1 MHALWFHLPA
11 ASAAFLASMVEAV
24 EAFTIILAVSVV
36 RGPRP
41 ALLGAGTALALL
53 VALVLALGPLLARV
67 PLHLVQAL
75 VGTLLL
81 LFGLRWLRK
90 AMLRA
95 LGSVALHDEAMAY
108 QKSTSALQQD
118 TALAG
123 TTADWIAGIAAF
135 KAMAL
140 EGLEVVFI
148 VIAVGAGGRGAL
160 LAASLG
166 AGLACLIVLAVG
178 LALHAPLSKVPENAL
193 KYGVGVML
201 SSFGLFWLIEG
212 LGGTWP
218 LGDATIVLLMVSF
231 LAISGA
237 LVAWLRPPA
246 ASAAGSGS

>member
-1 MHALWFHLPA
+1 MIPLWSHFPVA
-11 ASAAFLASMVEAV
+11 IAAFLASAVEAV

-41 ALLGAGTALALL
+41 ALLGASAALALL
-53 VALVLALGPLLARV
+53 TALVLALGPLLARV

-75 VGTLLL
+75 VGALLL

-95 LGSVALHDEAMAY
+95 MGSLAMRDEDLAY
-108 QKSTSALQQD
+108 QKSTRALQQD
-118 TALAG
+118 TALASNA
-123 TTADWIAGIAAF
+123 ADWIAGLAAF
-135 KAMAL
+135 KATAL

-166 AGLACLIVLAVG
+166 AGLACLMVLAVG

-201 SSFGLFWLIEG
+201 SSFGLFWLVEG

-218 LGDATIVLLMVSF
+218 GGDADILLLILGF
-231 LAISGA
+231 LAASLA
-237 LVAWLRPPA
+237 LVAGLRPSARPA
-246 ASAAGSGS
+246 ARP